1 MESKTLLWAA
11 ALVAAE
17 LLFVIIAVI
26 IYYLLKN
33 KAKPSTPKPAEK
45 SAAPVSTTYIDLHYW
60 EHEISRTK
68 DALLA
73 RNENAL
79 SDIEN
84 LDFLTLNLRL
94 EILQLEQKIAQT
106 EPDQRNIDTIELDI
120 KNILKRFHILNAL
133 KLLDKNQDKH
143 DDQET
148 RELIEHQK
156 KTIAFLKKYTREILD
171 KILHQNETFLA
182 SKKEPEDIARFNNA
196 HNDFLEQSESLME
209 KMHQLESYNLE
220 LTQCVAIL
228 EDENQFLRDQIASLL
243 KLTNAK
249 QVAE

>member
-11 ALVAAE
+11 ALIAAE

-26 IYYLLKN
+26 VYYLLKN
-33 KAKPSTPKPAEK
+33 KAKPATPKSAEK
-45 SAAPVSTTYIDLHYW
+45 PAVPASSPYIDLHYW
-60 EHEISRTK
+60 EHEINRTK

-73 RNENAL
+73 RNEKAL
-79 SDIEN
+79 DDIEN
-84 LDFLTLNLRL
+84 LDLLTLNLRL
-94 EILQLEQKIAQT
+94 EILQLEQKIAKT
-106 EPDQRNIDTIELDI
+106 EPDKRNIDTIESDV
-120 KNILKRFHILNAL
+120 KSILKRFRILNAL
-133 KLLDKNQDKH
+133 KLLDKNHDQQ

-171 KILHQNETFLA
+171 KILHQNEEFLN
-182 SKKEPEDIARFNNA
+182 SKQSPEDVAKLSNA
-196 HNDFLEQSESLME
+196 HNEFLEQSESLME
-209 KMHQLESYNLE
+209 KMHQLESYNQE

-243 KLTNAK
+243 KLTDTK
-249 QVAE
+249 